1 MSGSL
6 DDLIRALSD
15 PSVYPHKP
23 QSVRVLQTHISVV
36 FIADDLVYKIKK
48 PVNFGFLDFTTL
60 EKRRFFCQQEVVLN
74 SRFSKDLYL
83 GVVAIYE
90 DPSGVNLLGDGAEIE
105 AAVLMR
111 RVHESQTMQK
121 MLEDER
127 ITPEILDRIADRLA
141 YFHSQAATSTEI
153 TSFGSS
159 EVIFHN
165 LRENFEQTKP
175 YIGRTIKDRT
185 HEEVSRLAMSFLEA
199 HKGLFQQRM
208 RQGFIRDCHGD
219 LHLDHVV
226 IVDGIMLYD
235 CIEFNDRFRYGDTA
249 SDLAFLL
256 MDLDFRGYPAFSERI
271 SKRYAAS
278 SGDRAILQLLPFY
291 KSYRAFVRGKV
302 LGFTLDEP
310 EVSSQEKE
318 SARAMAGDY
327 FRLALAYF
335 KPPPPPALIITSG
348 LMGTGKSY
356 LAKRLG
362 TRLGI
367 EPFRSD
373 EVRKEVHGLPTTE
386 HRLDKYGQGIYR
398 PDATERTYK
407 AILAEARQRLRRR
420 ESVILDASFMQFRYR
435 MAAREL
441 ASGTKATF
449 SLVECVCPDE
459 TIRQRVEA
467 RRKDNKEPSDATW
480 EIFPDQKARFEP
492 IRVEEQ
498 GDHRV
503 WDSTADV
510 DAFLGSLVR
519 DLMYPE

>member
-74 SRFSKDLYL
+74 SRFSKNLYL

-90 DPSGVNLLGDGAEIE
+90 GPSGVNLRGDGEEIE

-141 YFHSQAATSTEI
+141 YFHSQAATNAEI
-153 TSFGSS
+153 TSFGSA
-159 EVIFHN
+159 EVIYQN

-175 YIGRTIKDRT
+175 YIRRTIKDRT
-185 HEEVSRLAMSFLEA
+185 HEEVSRLAMSFLES

-278 SGDRAILQLLPFY
+278 SGDREVLQLLPFY

-302 LGFTLDEP
+302 LGFTLDEA
-310 EVSSQEKE
+310 EISSEEKE

-327 FRLALAYF
+327 FRLALSYF
-335 KPPPPPALIITSG
+335 KPPPSPALDNHV
-348 LMGTGKSY
+348 
-356 LAKRLG
+356 
-362 TRLGI
+362 
-367 EPFRSD
+367 RSD
-373 EVRKEVHGLPTTE
+373 GDRKELSGKETGE
-386 HRLDKYGQGIYR
+386 KAGDR
-398 PDATERTYK
+398 P
-407 AILAEARQRLRRR
+407 IPL
-420 ESVILDASFMQFRYR
+420 
-435 MAAREL
+435 
-441 ASGTKATF
+441 
-449 SLVECVCPDE
+449 
-459 TIRQRVEA
+459 
-467 RRKDNKEPSDATW
+467 
-480 EIFPDQKARFEP
+480 
-492 IRVEEQ
+492 
-498 GDHRV
+498 
-503 WDSTADV
+503 
-510 DAFLGSLVR
+510 
-519 DLMYPE
+519 